1 MFILSLQKA
10 GKKCVRHMS
19 ANISQ
24 VLSFCLKKL
33 LQVSSPSLI
42 LDLFYFWGKLNLVTN
57 KAPIRSSN

>member
-1 MFILSLQKA
+1 M
-10 GKKCVRHMS
+10 RHMS

-33 LQVSSPSLI
+33 LQMSSPSLI
-42 LDLFYFWGKLNLVTN
+42 LDDFYFWGKLNLVTN